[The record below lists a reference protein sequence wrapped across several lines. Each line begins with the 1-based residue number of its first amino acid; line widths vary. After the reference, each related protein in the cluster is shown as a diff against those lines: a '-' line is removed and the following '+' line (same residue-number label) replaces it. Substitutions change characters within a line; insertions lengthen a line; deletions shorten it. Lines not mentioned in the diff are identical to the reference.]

1 MQRKDS
7 TVVVS
12 AFTEEQVER
21 LTSLAVSRLRYWD
34 RTNFFKPSFAASNRR
49 ASYSR
54 VYSFTDIASLRVIAS
69 LINQFN
75 VPLQHLRLVIEKLG
89 NMDNAAWLR
98 TILYVLNRKV
108 IFDDHQSG
116 RRREVVSGQYM
127 IGIELENVLSDTRRD
142 IASLSKRSEEKVGE
156 IEKSRN
162 IAHNSL
168 VISGTR
174 IPIRSIQ
181 EFHEAGFT
189 VENILLEYPTLTDT
203 DILAAINHPKA
214 A

>member
-1 MQRKDS
+1 
-7 TVVVS
+7 
-12 AFTEEQVER
+12 
-21 LTSLAVSRLRYWD
+21 
-34 RTNFFKPSFAASNRR
+34 
-49 ASYSR
+49 
-54 VYSFTDIASLRVIAS
+54 
-69 LINQFN
+69 
-75 VPLQHLRLVIEKLG
+75 
-89 NMDNAAWLR
+89 
-98 TILYVLNRKV
+98 
-108 IFDDHQSG
+108 
-116 RRREVVSGQYM
+116 M